1 MERWV
6 QLWILSLVAVVP
18 GKAVLHL
25 NGSHSVDGIWRA
37 PATLPCLYQS
47 SSDFKQLT
55 VTWKFSVQGQTPRTI
70 LLHDASGDH
79 IFLTAF
85 RDRVNVAG
93 NPPGDVSLHIK
104 ALEMTDKG
112 SFVCIVE
119 LEDQNRNT
127 IRGEKTIQL
136 QVVKVAASK
145 PVVEAS
151 SQESFLPEGS
161 RMSLTCSASGSP
173 PITYQW
179 YKDVPEGEAEELQR
193 GPVLAFEHLQ
203 LSDSA
208 RYFCTAEN
216 KINAQKEQSDSF
228 QLTVEESSE
237 VSTAEPTGHTTGLTV
252 PGSPPGS
259 SHVTQETGTPVWNFV
274 AGTSRRPEMTRT
286 RTGRMVTSS
295 TPFGNFSGHQ
305 QKTPG
310 AQKKGLPL
318 YIIIL
323 IALLSA
329 AFILIVVSVV
339 FCRRKTKTD
348 NIYEVTYNNNALTL
362 EGNENIPASPG
373 VNGNCLYEEPN
384 SSFSNNYTMEPG
396 KADEYVTMDG
406 KMDNEYEILV
416 TGKKLGN

>member
-18 GKAVLHL
+18 GKGPWMEQKRVLLAAATSTSAVLHL

-228 QLTVEESSE
+228 QLTVE
-237 VSTAEPTGHTTGLTV
+237 A
-252 PGSPPGS
+252 
-259 SHVTQETGTPVWNFV
+259 
-274 AGTSRRPEMTRT
+274 
-286 RTGRMVTSS
+286 
-295 TPFGNFSGHQ
+295 
-305 QKTPG
+305 PG